1 MALPRG
7 NSKTGPGKT
16 LRLHFPLTHH
26 RGLRRGHTAK
36 VEVPVKE
43 GSLGA
48 SDILPDRPRRTL
60 TSTLVIGVLSST
72 CAATAASQSAA
83 SLLRER
89 PVCFPRPTHP
99 HLQERQLR
107 GSCRVNARQCKAV
120 QRKTEV
126 ELRQRGP
133 FAPTTNSR
141 VGKKNSR
148 MMAGRPEAMA

>member
-36 VEVPVKE
+36 VEVSVK
-43 GSLGA
+43 GDSLEA
-48 SDILPDRPRRTL
+48 SDILSDRPRLTL
-60 TSTLVIGVLSST
+60 TSTLVIDVLSSA
-72 CAATAASQSAA
+72 CAATGASQSAA
-83 SLLRER
+83 SLGRDR

-99 HLQERQLR
+99 HLQEGQLR
-107 GSCRVNARQCKAV
+107 GSCRVNARQCEAL

-133 FAPTTNSR
+133 FAPLL
-141 VGKKNSR
+141 
-148 MMAGRPEAMA
+148 AG